1 MIKESHEIALSRL
14 YVYPVKSL
22 KGIALD
28 EATVERRG
36 LQYDRRWMLV
46 DEENTFITQREHPR
60 MATVA
65 LKLEPEGLRASAE
78 GMEDLSIPY
87 TPLNLEPRR
96 VTVWSSVCQA
106 YAVADHV
113 DEWFSDFLQTPCRL
127 VYMPDET
134 RREVNPLYAVDQD
147 IVSFADGYP
156 FMLIGEASLD
166 QLNERLSGTPV
177 PMNRFRP
184 NFVLKGTTAFAEDE
198 WKEIQIGD
206 TTFHLVKPCERCQVT
221 TIDQDSGVRRGP
233 EPLKTMATYRTL
245 DHKVLFGQY
254 LIAQAAGGRLRVGD
268 KVSVIARK
276 DGTDNGHLS

>member
-1 MIKESHEIALSRL
+1 MIKESREIALQSL

-28 EATVERRG
+28 EAVVERRG

-46 DEENTFITQREHPR
+46 DEENIFMTQREHPR

-65 LKLEPEGLRASAE
+65 LQLDTEGLRATAE
-78 GMEDLSIPY
+78 GMEDLLIPY
-87 TPLNLEPRR
+87 TPFKSEART
-96 VTVWSSVCQA
+96 VTIWRSVCQA
-106 YAVADHV
+106 YVVADHV
-113 DEWFSDFLQTPCRL
+113 DQWFSRFLQTPCHL

-134 RREVNPLYAVDQD
+134 RREVNPLFAVDQD

-166 QLNERLSGTPV
+166 QLNGQLGGAPL

-184 NFVLKGTTAFAEDE
+184 NFVLAGTTAFAEDE
-198 WKEIQIGD
+198 WKEIEIGG
-206 TTFHLVKPCERCQVT
+206 TTFYLVKPCDRCQIT
-221 TIDQDSGVRRGP
+221 TIDQDKGERTGP
-233 EPLKTMATYRTL
+233 EPLKTLAAYRTIEN
-245 DHKVLFGQY
+245 KVLFGQY

-268 KVSVIARK
+268 TVRIIKRK
-276 DGTDNGHLS
+276 G